1 MLKIRYRIM
10 ALVMTLAVLF
20 SVLIPMEEVQAA
32 ETGRVSIKAK
42 YDYKMAFEVLNEV
55 NKQRT
60 ASGAQPLTMDKELL
74 DAAMFRAH
82 EISVFFQ
89 HVRPNGED
97 CFSVS
102 ELMMGENIA
111 AGQRTSAQVM
121 KGWMNSPGHRA
132 NILDKSYN
140 SIGIGM
146 AVVDDQY
153 YWVQCFGTKLSGA
166 ALKGSYSNRT
176 VTRDIVF
183 DGALVPVKLICSP
196 SSVEAG
202 KTAKA
207 LLVCGDGYF
216 STTGTPKGF
225 TFKSSNEGVC
235 TVNSN
240 GVIKGVGAGTAKI
253 SILSGSSVVSS
264 AKIKV
269 SGSIKTASG
278 SAAPKKTGI
287 VKLTSGKK
295 KIKVSWKRQLAGKP
309 GYQIQY
315 STSSKFKSGKK
326 TKTISNNKTTSKTI
340 TKLKSRK
347 KYYVRIRTYKTVK
360 GKKVYSAWSKV
371 KSIKTK

>member
-10 ALVMTLAVLF
+10 ALVVTLAVLF

-111 AGQRTSAQVM
+111 AGQKTSAQVM

-146 AVVDDQY
+146 EIGRAHV
-153 YWVQCFGTKLSGA
+153 
-166 ALKGSYSNRT
+166 
-176 VTRDIVF
+176 
-183 DGALVPVKLICSP
+183 
-196 SSVEAG
+196 
-202 KTAKA
+202 
-207 LLVCGDGYF
+207 
-216 STTGTPKGF
+216 
-225 TFKSSNEGVC
+225 
-235 TVNSN
+235 
-240 GVIKGVGAGTAKI
+240 
-253 SILSGSSVVSS
+253 
-264 AKIKV
+264 
-269 SGSIKTASG
+269 
-278 SAAPKKTGI
+278 
-287 VKLTSGKK
+287 
-295 KIKVSWKRQLAGKP
+295 
-309 GYQIQY
+309 
-315 STSSKFKSGKK
+315 
-326 TKTISNNKTTSKTI
+326 
-340 TKLKSRK
+340 
-347 KYYVRIRTYKTVK
+347 
-360 GKKVYSAWSKV
+360 
-371 KSIKTK
+371 